1 MYTHFKPYEEGVENF
16 LAVAT
21 QAELLLAV
29 FFALL
34 GMLRGV
40 EMERG
45 DDANMIG
52 AILSVGVV
60 VITVLGLII
69 IVVAICKANPH
80 EPWVRWVGHVGSGF
94 HSLPTRARSV
104 GHFAI
109 VLYHL

>member
-1 MYTHFKPYEEGVENF
+1 MYTHHKPYEEGVENF

-21 QAELLLAV
+21 QVELLLTV

-45 DDANMIG
+45 ADAHMIG

-69 IVVAICKANPH
+69 IVVAICKASPH
-80 EPWVRWVGHVGSGF
+80 EPWVRWIVHSFIANVGINNGTNVGNERV
-94 HSLPTRARSV
+94 PTLV
-104 GHFAI
+104 
-109 VLYHL
+109 

>member
-21 QAELLLAV
+21 QAELLLTV

-60 VITVLGLII
+60 VITVLGLVI
-69 IVVAICKANPH
+69 IVVAICKASPH
-80 EPWVRWVGHVGSGF
+80 EPWVRWIE
-94 HSLPTRARSV
+94 L
-104 GHFAI
+104 
-109 VLYHL
+109 LK